1 MSSDEQIFEN
11 VSNALD
17 LLTAEIKSSGNTSDW
32 IDVSLPKLRKGAS
45 PFITQALDLIE
56 KNEDNKNMFR
66 MFVHDAVTKPDF
78 KAQLKK
84 SLSDPTTKMLIST
97 LMNHESVIW
106 KVPQT

>member
-1 MSSDEQIFEN
+1 MTSDEQIFEN

-17 LLTAEIKSSGNTSDW
+17 LLTAEIKTTGSSDW

-45 PFITQALDLIE
+45 PFITQALDMIE

-97 LMNHESVIW
+97 LMNQESVIW
-106 KVPQT
+106 KLPPKT